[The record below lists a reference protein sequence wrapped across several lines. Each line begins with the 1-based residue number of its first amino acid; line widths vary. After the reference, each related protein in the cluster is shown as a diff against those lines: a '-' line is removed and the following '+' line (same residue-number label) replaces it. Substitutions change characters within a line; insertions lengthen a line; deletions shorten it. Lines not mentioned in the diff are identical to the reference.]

1 MELSPLPAPKD
12 PKQEEAE
19 RLAHC
24 LTHIGKRM
32 IKNKDRID
40 ECQREIHAAHE
51 HMWDAR
57 RDMDHIDKAA
67 LRQSIDQMM
76 RSSDVMREQQSKL
89 LKLRKSPYFA
99 RFDFCRHG
107 ENEPHPY
114 YIGVHDFQDEEN
126 TDALTIYDWRA
137 PISSLFYDYETG
149 SAHYE
154 APSGTIKGEISRK
167 RQFRIRDGKMELLI
181 ENALNIVDE
190 VLQDELARTS
200 EDGMKTIVATIQ
212 RDQNAIIRDADAH
225 TLVIQGVAGSGKTSI
240 ALHRIAFLL
249 YRFKDTISSDQ
260 ILIISPNR
268 VFADYIGNVLPEL
281 GEHPV
286 PEIGMDRLA
295 AELLGDIRF
304 ETFFEQT
311 AQLLEKQ
318 DQRAIARIQAKAAP
332 ELLRQLED
340 YARYLEGSIFQPFD
354 CEIRKRPVPGFL
366 FEREWN
372 RYRNQTPNER
382 RKDTAN
388 SVIEEVESQYRI
400 ELRKEERAQLR
411 KALAAMI
418 NRPTL
423 RQAYKGF
430 YDWIG
435 RPDLFHKKSG
445 KVEYADVFLL
455 IYLKLLTEGVE
466 NPWSEVE
473 HLLVDEMQDYTP
485 VQYAVLARLFTCSKT
500 ILGDAGQS
508 VNPHT
513 ASTPDAIGRVMKGAT
528 LVTLNKS
535 YRSTYEIMQFAL
547 RVSPNPDLIAVRR
560 HGDEPSVVEYSS
572 AKAGLDGIVDEIEQF
587 EASDHRSLAIIAK
600 TQGEAAK
607 LFQHL
612 KDRGISTRL
621 LASDSSTFGTGVII
635 CSAHLAKGLEFDRVI
650 IADASANNYSTPMDR
665 NLLYVGCTRAM
676 HRLRLVSIGK
686 PSALI
691 APPD

>member
-1 MELSPLPAPKD
+1 MAPLPSPKD
-12 PKQEEAE
+12 PQREEAE
-19 RLAHC
+19 RLANC
-24 LTHIGKRM
+24 ITRIGKSLA
-32 IKNKDRID
+32 KTKDRLD
-40 ECQREIHAAHE
+40 EYQREIHAAHE

-76 RSSDVMREQQSKL
+76 RSSDIMRAQQSKL

-99 RFDFCRHG
+99 RFDFCRYG
-107 ENEPHPY
+107 ANEARSHY
-114 YIGVHDFQDEEN
+114 VGVHDFYDEDQGEHVV
-126 TDALTIYDWRA
+126 YDWRA

-149 SAHYE
+149 AAHYD
-154 APSGTIKGEISRK
+154 APAGTIKGEITRK
-167 RQFRIRDGKMELLI
+167 RQFRIRNGKMELLI
-181 ENALNIVDE
+181 ESALNIVDE

-318 DQRAIARIQAKAAP
+318 NEETITRIRAKAAP
-332 ELLRQLED
+332 QLLQQLDE
-340 YARYLEGSIFQPFD
+340 YARHLEGTIFQPFD
-354 CEIRKRPVPGFL
+354 CKIRNRPVPGFL

-372 RYRNQTPNER
+372 RYRNQPPNER

-411 KALAAMI
+411 KAVSEMI

-423 RQAYKGF
+423 RQAYKDF

-435 RPDLFHKKSG
+435 QPDLFQKKAG
-445 KVEYADVFLL
+445 KIEYADVFPL
-455 IYLKLLTEGVE
+455 IYLKLLTEGLD

-485 VQYAVLARLFTCSKT
+485 VQYSVLARLFPCSKT

-513 ASTPDAIGRVMKGAT
+513 SSTPEAIGTVMKGAT

-560 HGDEPSVVEYSS
+560 HGAEPKLVEYKS
-572 AKAGLDGIVDEIEQF
+572 ANACLDGIVDEIEQF
-587 EASDHRSLAIIAK
+587 KACDHRSLAIIAK
-600 TQGEAAK
+600 TQGEADK
-607 LFQHL
+607 LHRRL
-612 KDRGISTRL
+612 KDRGISARL
-621 LASDSSTFGTGVII
+621 LANDSSAFGTGVII

-650 IADASANNYSTPMDR
+650 IADASAKNYATPMDR
-665 NLLYVGCTRAM
+665 NLLYVACTRAM
-676 HRLRLVSIGK
+676 HRLSLASVGRA
-686 PSALI
+686 SALI
-691 APPD
+691 AAHG